1 MTDKAAPEIEVPGVG
16 PYLSARREALGL
28 TLDEVAKVTRISKSY
43 LDAIERG
50 AFDRLPSTAYCKGFL
65 RIYATHL
72 NLSADDVV
80 ARYERATGQPN
91 QQNTAPSG
99 RQSLQ
104 EARIPVER
112 PRKKW
117 FLPLV
122 LLAVVIVLSILIDTD
137 HRPPPNRPE
146 NPQPVPVAQPA
157 PVMKPVSSAQL
168 ITAVPPVSET
178 GENPPAS
185 PAQTLLPSENPG
197 KGLILRF
204 KVNQDS
210 WLNIDLD
217 GRFSQQYD
225 LKAGDIIEWKAESV
239 ITVDLGN
246 AGGVD
251 AELNGKTLPSFGA
264 SGRKAHVIVKPEGI
278 SAN

>member
-1 MTDKAAPEIEVPGVG
+1 LTEKATPEIEIHGLG
-16 PYLSARREALGL
+16 PYLSARRQALGL
-28 TLDEVAKVTRISKSY
+28 TLDEVANVTRISKSY
-43 LDAIERG
+43 LDAIEHE

-65 RIYATHL
+65 RIYAAHL

-91 QQNTAPSG
+91 QQNVAPPG
-99 RQSLQ
+99 RQTLQ
-104 EARIPVER
+104 ESRIPAER
-112 PRKKW
+112 PKKKW

-122 LLAVVIVLSILIDTD
+122 LLAVVIVLSMVIDTD

-146 NPQPVPVAQPA
+146 KSQSLPVVQPVPVL
-157 PVMKPVSSAQL
+157 KPVSSAQS
-168 ITAVPPVSET
+168 ITAVPPVPET
-178 GENPPAS
+178 GDKQPALPIQVLPPAE
-185 PAQTLLPSENPG
+185 TTG

-217 GRFSQQYD
+217 GRFSQQYE
-225 LKAGDIIEWKAESV
+225 LKAGDVIEWKADSV

-246 AGGVD
+246 AGGVE
-251 AELNGKTLPSFGA
+251 AEFNGKALPPFGA
-264 SGRKAHVIVKPEGI
+264 SGRKAHVVMKAGGI
-278 SAN
+278 STN